1 MNILTNYITEIIG
14 AVATVTAYF
23 VGVKKDKAD
32 AFVTMQKSY
41 KTFADDMN
49 LKYEFM
55 RDSIEVMRK
64 DNERLE
70 QRLTL
75 FEENENKLRQLIQ
88 TLETKITRL
97 EQENR
102 KLRTRLNKYEKE

>member
-1 MNILTNYITEIIG
+1 MNLVTNYITEIIG
-14 AVATVTAYF
+14 AVATITAYF

-32 AFVTMQKSY
+32 AFITMQKSY

-55 RDSIEVMRK
+55 RESIESMRK

-70 QRLTL
+70 Q
-75 FEENENKLRQLIQ
+75 ENK
-88 TLETKITRL
+88 
-97 EQENR
+97 

>member
-1 MNILTNYITEIIG
+1 MNLVTNYITEIIG
-14 AVATVTAYF
+14 AVATITAYF

-32 AFVTMQKSY
+32 AFITMQKSY

-55 RDSIEVMRK
+55 RESIESMRK

-70 QRLTL
+70 QRLTI
-75 FEENENKLRQLIQ
+75 FELNENKLRELIK
-88 TLETKITRL
+88 TLELKITRL

>member
-1 MNILTNYITEIIG
+1 MNLVSQYITEIIG
-14 AVATVTAYF
+14 AVATITAYF

-32 AFVTMQKSY
+32 AFITMQKSY
-41 KTFADDMN
+41 KTFADDMSF
-49 LKYEFM
+49 KYEVM
-55 RDSIEVMRK
+55 RESIEVMRK
-64 DNERLE
+64 DNQRLEERLAV
-70 QRLTL
+70 

-88 TLETKITRL
+88 TLETKIIKL

>member
-1 MNILTNYITEIIG
+1 MSFVSSYITEIIG

-32 AFVTMQKSY
+32 AFIVMQKSY
-41 KTFADDMN
+41 KTFADDMSF
-49 LKYEFM
+49 KYDVM

-64 DNERLE
+64 DNQRLEERLGI
-70 QRLTL
+70 

-88 TLETKITRL
+88 TLETKITKL